1 MKKDFQKTGEK
12 IEKLLPR
19 LRQEC
24 LAFLSEELSKKGSI
38 RFDDDAPDD
47 YDPIFINYDGGAH
60 PDYAS
65 NAFSTVYGVHLGNN
79 DKIELSIEECDDYWI
94 DRCTT
99 MEMYE
104 IACLVYRCVY
114 EIE

>member
-12 IEKLLPR
+12 IEKLLPK

-38 RFDDDAPDD
+38 CFDDDAPDD
-47 YDPIFINYDGGAH
+47 FDPIYVSYDGGAH
-60 PDYAS
+60 PEYAS
-65 NAFSTVYGVHLGNN
+65 NAFSTVYDVHLN
-79 DKIELSIEECDDYWI
+79 DKGDIELCIEETDEYGI

-99 MEMYE
+99 MEVYD
-104 IACLVYRCVY
+104 IACLVHRCIY

>member
-12 IEKLLPR
+12 IEKLLPK

-47 YDPIFINYDGGAH
+47 YDFIFINYDCGAH
-60 PDYAS
+60 HDYAS